1 MSAKAPELLYV
12 SARGRSNAYASQQQ
26 KTNLRFLMQYN
37 EHQLAQLAATVAA
50 GLARGSDLLDPCG
63 DREKIRAS
71 ARELA
76 RVSLLVARHILVG
89 AHCAALKVDEL
100 ELLYDDAD
108 FL

>member
-1 MSAKAPELLYV
+1 
-12 SARGRSNAYASQQQ
+12 
-26 KTNLRFLMQYN
+26 MQYN

-50 GLARGSDLLDPCG
+50 GLARDFDSLQQSADKD
-63 DREKIRAS
+63 KTRAA
-71 ARELA
+71 ARQLA

>member
-1 MSAKAPELLYV
+1 
-12 SARGRSNAYASQQQ
+12 
-26 KTNLRFLMQYN
+26 MQYN

-50 GLARGSDLLDPCG
+50 GMARATDMFGQSEDK
-63 DREKIRAS
+63 EKTRAA
-71 ARELA
+71 ARQLA

-89 AHCAALKVDEL
+89 AHCAAQKVDEL

>member
-1 MSAKAPELLYV
+1 
-12 SARGRSNAYASQQQ
+12 
-26 KTNLRFLMQYN
+26 MQYN
-37 EHQLAQLAATVAA
+37 EHELAHLAATVAA
-50 GLARGSDLLDPCG
+50 GLGRDSDLLQQSE
-63 DREKIRAS
+63 DREKARAA
-71 ARELA
+71 ARQLA

>member
-1 MSAKAPELLYV
+1 
-12 SARGRSNAYASQQQ
+12 
-26 KTNLRFLMQYN
+26 MQYN

-50 GLARGSDLLDPCG
+50 GLARDSELLQQSEDK
-63 DREKIRAS
+63 EKTRAA
-71 ARELA
+71 ARNLA

-100 ELLYDDAD
+100 ELLYDDSD

>member
-1 MSAKAPELLYV
+1 
-12 SARGRSNAYASQQQ
+12 
-26 KTNLRFLMQYN
+26 MQYN

-50 GLARGSDLLDPCG
+50 GIARGSPLLDQVG
-63 DREKIRAS
+63 DKEKTRAA
-71 ARELA
+71 ARDLA
-76 RVSLLVARHILVG
+76 RVSLLVARHIMVG

>member
-1 MSAKAPELLYV
+1 
-12 SARGRSNAYASQQQ
+12 
-26 KTNLRFLMQYN
+26 MQYN

-50 GLARGSDLLDPCG
+50 GLAGNSDLLQQNG
-63 DREKIRAS
+63 DKEKTRAA
-71 ARELA
+71 ARDLA
-76 RVSLLVARHILVG
+76 RISLLVARHILVG

>member
-1 MSAKAPELLYV
+1 
-12 SARGRSNAYASQQQ
+12 
-26 KTNLRFLMQYN
+26 MQYN

-50 GLARGSDLLDPCG
+50 GLARNSDLLRQSG
-63 DREKIRAS
+63 DKEKARAA
-71 ARELA
+71 ARDLA

>member
-1 MSAKAPELLYV
+1 
-12 SARGRSNAYASQQQ
+12 
-26 KTNLRFLMQYN
+26 MQYN

-50 GLARGSDLLDPCG
+50 GLARNSDLLQQHG
-63 DREKIRAS
+63 DKEKIRAA

>member
-1 MSAKAPELLYV
+1 
-12 SARGRSNAYASQQQ
+12 
-26 KTNLRFLMQYN
+26 MQYN

-50 GLARGSDLLDPCG
+50 GLARGSDLLDQTL
-63 DREKIRAS
+63 DKEKARAA
-71 ARELA
+71 ARNLA
-76 RVSLLVARHILVG
+76 RLSLLVARHILAG

>member
-1 MSAKAPELLYV
+1 
-12 SARGRSNAYASQQQ
+12 
-26 KTNLRFLMQYN
+26 MQYN

-50 GLARGSDLLDPCG
+50 GLARGTDVLQPGEDK
-63 DREKIRAS
+63 EKIRAA
-71 ARELA
+71 ARHLA

-89 AHCAALKVDEL
+89 AHCASQKVDEL

>member
-1 MSAKAPELLYV
+1 
-12 SARGRSNAYASQQQ
+12 
-26 KTNLRFLMQYN
+26 MQYN

-50 GLARGSDLLDPCG
+50 GLARGSNLLDQAG
-63 DREKIRAS
+63 DKDKIRAS

>member
-1 MSAKAPELLYV
+1 
-12 SARGRSNAYASQQQ
+12 
-26 KTNLRFLMQYN
+26 MQYN

-50 GLARGSDLLDPCG
+50 GLARGSELSARVADK
-63 DREKIRAS
+63 EKTRAA

-76 RVSLLVARHILVG
+76 QVSLLVARHILVG

-100 ELLYDDAD
+100 ELLYEDAD

>member
-1 MSAKAPELLYV
+1 
-12 SARGRSNAYASQQQ
+12 
-26 KTNLRFLMQYN
+26 MQYN

-50 GLARGSDLLDPCG
+50 GMLRGADLLNRSG
-63 DREKIRAS
+63 DKPHVRAA
-71 ARELA
+71 AREIA

-89 AHCAALKVDEL
+89 AHSAAQKVDEL

>member
-1 MSAKAPELLYV
+1 
-12 SARGRSNAYASQQQ
+12 
-26 KTNLRFLMQYN
+26 MQYN

-50 GLARGSDLLDPCG
+50 GLARDSDLLRQSD
-63 DREKIRAS
+63 DKERTRAA
-71 ARELA
+71 ARQLA

>member
-1 MSAKAPELLYV
+1 
-12 SARGRSNAYASQQQ
+12 
-26 KTNLRFLMQYN
+26 MQYN

-50 GLARGSDLLDPCG
+50 GLARDADLLPQSG
-63 DREKIRAS
+63 DKEKTRAA
-71 ARELA
+71 ARNLA

-89 AHCAALKVDEL
+89 AHSAAQKVDEL

>member
-1 MSAKAPELLYV
+1 
-12 SARGRSNAYASQQQ
+12 
-26 KTNLRFLMQYN
+26 MQYN

-50 GLARGSDLLDPCG
+50 GLARGSDLSDFSS
-63 DREKIRAS
+63 DRDKIRAS

-89 AHCAALKVDEL
+89 AHAAALKVDEL

>member
-1 MSAKAPELLYV
+1 
-12 SARGRSNAYASQQQ
+12 
-26 KTNLRFLMQYN
+26 MQYN

-50 GLARGSDLLDPCG
+50 GLARGADLLD
-63 DREKIRAS
+63 KS
-71 ARELA
+71 ADKRKARTAARDLA